1 MAGYEVFF
9 RRSVLK
15 KDLAGVPR
23 GDLKRIIEAIRSLAA
38 DPRPPGVQKLSGQ
51 EYYRI
56 RRGDYRIVFSIQ
68 DEGRSVWVAKVG
80 HRRDVYR
87 SK

>member
-1 MAGYEVFF
+1 MAEYEVFF

-38 DPRPPGVQKLSGQ
+38 DPRPRGVQKLSGQ
-51 EYYRI
+51 EYYRL
-56 RRGDYRIVFSIQ
+56 RRGNYRIVFSIQ
-68 DEGRSVWVAKVG
+68 DEVRSIWITKVG
-80 HRRDVYR
+80 HRRDIYR
-87 SK
+87 